1 VSKRI
6 PYWQRPNLDVTSRP
20 LGYVRLVEPPHT
32 YIREA
37 SASVA
42 HHADYLDRRDNYAL
56 CGAAIVVAATLTQAD
71 EVCPECEQRLVLY
84 HLEWW
89 REKALAATAEVEALR
104 TKYGAPAES
113 PAQVDA
119 PIAEAETEPTSLLD
133 HARRELT
140 KLCRE
145 FDETVPYFRLKNA
158 MQAFSEGLES
168 DQRVLLAQE
177 IGGDGT
183 LIRWSTTEV
192 EALGWH
198 VSNSPVQGDTEAT
211 WDAWIQDS
219 YHAPKS
225 TKRRFGRSR

>member
-1 VSKRI
+1 MFA
-6 PYWQRPNLDVTSRP
+6 Y
-20 LGYVRLVEPPHT
+20 VEPPHT

-42 HHADYLDRRDNYAL
+42 HHADYLDRRDDHAL
-56 CGAAIVVAATLTQAD
+56 CGAAIVVATTLTQAD
-71 EVCPECEQRLVLY
+71 AVCPECEEKLIQY
-84 HLEWW
+84 HLAWW
-89 REKALAATAEVEALR
+89 RETALAATAEVEALR
-104 TKYGAPAES
+104 AKYGEPAQPTS
-113 PAQVDA
+113 QVDA
-119 PIAEAETEPTSLLD
+119 TTAAPEETEPTTLLD

-145 FDETVPYFRLKNA
+145 FDDAVPYFRLKNA
-158 MQAFSEGLES
+158 MQAFSDGLES

-198 VSNSPVQGDTEAT
+198 VSNSPVRGESEAT

-219 YHAPKS
+219 YQAPKP